1 MCVSTDGFKS
11 ELKVMDVHG
20 LLNAA
25 MQLFQEYNAAKHL
38 YYMGAFKDSYM
49 TEQLIEKL
57 MKLDQLL
64 KNQEEFMGSF
74 AHEMKT
80 PLTSIIGYA
89 DLMRMEALSQE
100 EQK

>member
-1 MCVSTDGFKS
+1 MHTEDEIG
-11 ELKVMDVHG
+11 ELSASF
-20 LLNAA
+20 N
-25 MQLFQEYNAAKHL
+25 
-38 YYMGAFKDSYM
+38 YM

-89 DLMRMEALSQE
+89 D
-100 EQK
+100 

>member
-1 MCVSTDGFKS
+1 MR
-11 ELKVMDVHG
+11 LKVLGSAEDA
-20 LLNAA
+20 LRA
-25 MQLFQEYNAAKHL
+25 
-38 YYMGAFKDSYM
+38 M

-80 PLTSIIGYA
+80 PTNV
-89 DLMRMEALSQE
+89 RALDSGIPGE
-100 EQK
+100 NKMGAIEVLLGG